1 MNNDA
6 QYDTYDYST
15 FWKGRDYEH
24 AADSMVL
31 TELLKKA
38 SGKNDCIIDV
48 GGGLGRLIPYYV
60 DLYKKSI
67 VLDPSTVQLKRIQEE
82 VGDRYPTVEYVA
94 GVAET
99 LPFADSSADTIL
111 CVRVTHHIPDFAVPA
126 KEFHRVLEKDGYL
139 ILEVA
144 NKIHFKAR
152 LQALRKGN
160 YKTLTLADP
169 MAVNADKREG
179 SIDFVNHHPK
189 TLQAILE
196 QAGFEI
202 VTVRS
207 VSNFR
212 SAVLKKYVPHKLLIA
227 MERALQRLLASAW
240 FGPSIY
246 FFAHKK

>member
-1 MNNDA
+1 MNTDA
-6 QYDTYDYST
+6 HYDTYDYST

-31 TELLKKA
+31 TGLLKKA
-38 SGKNDCIIDV
+38 TTEHKCIIDV

-60 DLYKKSI
+60 DRYKKSI
-67 VLDPSTVQLKRIQEE
+67 VLDPSTVQLKRIQAE
-82 VGDRYPTVEYVA
+82 VGDKYPTVEYAA
-94 GVAET
+94 GVAEA
-99 LPFADSSADTIL
+99 LPFADDSADTIL
-111 CVRVTHHIPDFAVPA
+111 CVRVTHHIPDFTVPA
-126 KEFHRVLEKDGYL
+126 QEFHRVLEKGGYL

-152 LQALRKGN
+152 LQALRKGK
-160 YKTLTLADP
+160 YKSVSSADP
-169 MAVNADKREG
+169 IQVNADKKEG
-179 SIDFVNHHPK
+179 SIEFVNHHPK
-189 TLQAILE
+189 TLQRTLE

-212 SAVLKKYVPHKLLIA
+212 SAVLKKYVPHTLLIA
-227 MERALQRLLASAW
+227 MERALQRPLASAW

-246 FFAHKK
+246 FLARKK